1 MKIYA
6 VNGAEYSF
14 SSVEELAE
22 AYIRVLDENERMM
35 NTLHGHSLTEVYS
48 QMDKDDLDR
57 ERSERETKKNVL
69 KLELALAKTKLAL
82 LEDDR
87 P

>member
-22 AYIRVLDENERMM
+22 AYIRVLDENDRMR
-35 NTLHGHSLTEVYS
+35 NTLHGYSLTEVYS
-48 QMDKDDLDR
+48 QMDRDDIDR
-57 ERSERETKKNVL
+57 ERAERETKKNVL
-69 KLELALAKTKLAL
+69 KLELALVKTKLAL